1 MRAQKYDNPFDSL
14 LTVVKGKK
22 ISSNNID
29 IPANFAQVANKNSNL
44 LQFHRQINLPHQ
56 GIG

>member
-44 LQFHRQINLPHQ
+44 LQFHRQINLPH
-56 GIG
+56 